1 MGPREEELLEEEAGV
16 VSMKEGPRGLVGVS
30 EARAVRGGPSW
41 SLVAT
46 TGVSDVNLRTR
57 SLTEPARWNWD
68 RPARGAGSRFWVG
81 CRGLSTDRERWQGC
95 GSARSALLVLEE
107 PLVGAK
113 VLEGSVGPGGGLLMT
128 GP

>member
-1 MGPREEELLEEEAGV
+1 MVP
-16 VSMKEGPRGLVGVS
+16 MKEGPRGLVGVS

-46 TGVSDVNLRTR
+46 AGVSDVNLRTR
-57 SLTEPARWNWD
+57 SLTEPACWNWD
-68 RPARGAGSRFWVG
+68 RPARGTG
-81 CRGLSTDRERWQGC
+81 
-95 GSARSALLVLEE
+95 SALLMLEE
-107 PLVGAK
+107 PLAGAK